1 MFIRAYLRA
10 STTEQDATRA
20 KQGLIDFASERG
32 HKIAAFY
39 VENVSGAKLERPQL
53 FRLLDDSHEGDVL
66 LIEGV
71 DRLSRLTQD
80 DWALLKAKIA
90 TKKVTVVSIDL
101 STSHAVLKPTEGMDD
116 FTKGMIAAVNG
127 MLLDILAVVARKDY
141 EDRRRR
147 QAEGIAKG
155 KADGAYKG
163 RPVDAKLRERI
174 SELLADGK
182 SIRRVANLL
191 ECSTTTVQKVKT
203 AQLKAFDEAHD
214 AFEKEDEQLNQKIA
228 QSRHPEGPWPTEADY
243 KVWTDAKAALH
254 EAGKSLKE

>member
-20 KQGLIDFASERG
+20 KQALIDFASERG

-71 DRLSRLTQD
+71 DRLSRLAQD

-203 AQLKAFDEAHD
+203 AQLKAFDEAHE

-254 EAGKSLKE
+254 EAGQSLEE

>member
-20 KQGLIDFASERG
+20 KQSLIDFATEQG

-39 VENVSGAKLERPQL
+39 IENASGAKLDRPQL

-71 DRLSRLTQD
+71 DRLSRLSQE

-90 TKKVTVVSIDL
+90 AKRVTIVSLDL
-101 STSHAVLKPTEGMDD
+101 STSYAALKHTEGMDE

-147 QAEGIAKG
+147 QAQGIAKG
-155 KADGAYKG
+155 KAEGVYKG
-163 RPVDAKLRERI
+163 RPANVELHGRI

-182 SIRRVANLL
+182 SIRKVAELL
-191 ECSTTTVQKVKT
+191 QCSTTTVQKVRQMNALDAAHEEFRNEYAALDEKIE
-203 AQLKAFDEAHD
+203 QSLKG
-214 AFEKEDEQLNQKIA
+214 
-228 QSRHPEGPWPTEADY
+228 SGPYPTEADY
-243 KVWTDAKAALH
+243 QAWMDKKEAL
-254 EAGKSLKE
+254 ETAGQLPRE

>member
-10 STTEQDATRA
+10 STSEQDATRA
-20 KQGLIDFASERG
+20 KQSLIDFVVERG

-39 VENVSGAKLERPQL
+39 IENASGAKLDRPQL

-71 DRLSRLTQD
+71 DRLSRLSQD

-90 TKKVTVVSIDL
+90 AKKVTVVSLDL
-101 STSHAVLKPTEGMDD
+101 STSHAALKPTEGMDD

-147 QAEGIAKG
+147 QAQGIATA
-155 KADGAYKG
+155 KAEGAYKG
-163 RPVDAKLRERI
+163 RPANLDLHKRV

-182 SIRRVANLL
+182 SIRKVAELL
-191 ECSTTTVQKVKT
+191 KCSTTTVQKVKLNALEAAHKT
-203 AQLKAFDEAHD
+203 FRKEYALLDERI
-214 AFEKEDEQLNQKIA
+214 EQSNM
-228 QSRHPEGPWPTEADY
+228 PNGPALTEADY
-243 KVWTDAKAALH
+243 QLWMDKKKAL
-254 EAGKSLKE
+254 EKAGQLARE